1 MKHERVSRPAG
12 PVSAHPA
19 GPVSA
24 PVLAV
29 TLAAAL
35 AAGLLLAPAASAA
48 GPRFE
53 ISPFAGYR
61 IGGEWDSDSDGE
73 GADIDDGNSWG
84 VGFGLYRDER
94 SYWELLYSRRSAGLE
109 TDDPALRAV
118 DVTIEYFH
126 FGGTLLFEQPQG
138 FTTFVSLTAGLTRLE
153 GSPGRYSSENEFSA
167 SLAGGLRFAFSEAV
181 HATFGVRG
189 YATLVDSNTG
199 FLCVSDPPEGAC
211 LVTTSGNT
219 FWELE
224 AMAGLNFRFGG
235 R

>member
-12 PVSAHPA
+12 PA
-19 GPVSA
+19 
-24 PVLAV
+24 
-29 TLAAAL
+29 LAAAL
-35 AAGLLLAPAASAA
+35 AAALLLLSPATYAA

-61 IGGEWDSDSDGE
+61 LGGEWDSNSDGE

-84 VGFGLYRDER
+84 VGDDR
-94 SYWELLYSRRSAGLE
+94 SFWELLYSRRSAGL
-109 TDDPALRAV
+109 DSPDPALRNV
-118 DVTIEYFH
+118 DVTIEYYH

-153 GSPGRYSSENEFSA
+153 GSPGRYSTENEFSA
-167 SLAGGLRFAFSEAV
+167 SLAGGLRFAFSETV

-189 YATLVDSNTG
+189 YMTLVDSNTG
-199 FLCVSDPPEGAC
+199 FLCVSDPPEGTC
-211 LVTTSGNT
+211 LITTSGST

-224 AMAGLNFRFGG
+224 ALAGLNFRFGG

>member
-1 MKHERVSRPAG
+1 
-12 PVSAHPA
+12 
-19 GPVSA
+19 
-24 PVLAV
+24 VLA
-29 TLAAAL
+29 TAL
-35 AAGLLLAPAASAA
+35 AAGLLLLAPAASAD

-61 IGGEWDSDSDGE
+61 VSDDWESSSNDQSTVV
-73 GADIDDGNSWG
+73 DDGNSWG
-84 VGFGLYRDER
+84 VGLSLYRDER
-94 SYWELLYSRRSAGLE
+94 SFWELLYSRRSAGLDTE
-109 TDDPALRAV
+109 DPALRGV
-118 DVTIEYFH
+118 DVDIEYFH

-189 YATLVDSNTG
+189 YVTLVDSNTG
-199 FLCVSDPPEGAC
+199 LVCVSDPPEGIC
-211 LVTTSGNT
+211 LLTSSGNT
-219 FWELE
+219 FWEIE

>member
-1 MKHERVSRPAG
+1 MKHECTSQLAG
-12 PVSAHPA
+12 PVSAA
-19 GPVSA
+19 
-24 PVLAV
+24 VLAV
-29 TLAAAL
+29 AL
-35 AAGLLLAPAASAA
+35 AAGLLLAPAAVAD

-84 VGFGLYRDER
+84 VGLGLYRDER
-94 SYWELLYSRRSAGLE
+94 SFWELLYSRRNAGLD
-109 TDDPALRAV
+109 TQDPALRSV
-118 DVTIEYFH
+118 DVTLEYIH

-138 FTTFVSLTAGLTRLE
+138 FTSFISLTAGLTRLE
-153 GSPGRYSSENEFSA
+153 GSPGRYSTENEFSA

-181 HATFGVRG
+181 HATFGVRS
-189 YATLVDSNTG
+189 YVTLVDSNTG
-199 FLCVSDPPEGAC
+199 LVCVSDPPEGTC
-211 LVTTSGNT
+211 LLTSSGNT
-219 FWELE
+219 FWEIE